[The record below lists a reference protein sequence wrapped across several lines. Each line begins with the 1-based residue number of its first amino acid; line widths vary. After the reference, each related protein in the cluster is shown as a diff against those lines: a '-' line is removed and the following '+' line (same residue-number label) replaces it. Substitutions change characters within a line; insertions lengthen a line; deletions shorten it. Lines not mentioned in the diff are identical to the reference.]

1 MSWITQ
7 NLINNRIRIHTK
19 SDIESDEFN
28 DLILIEK
35 AIIQLQEKGL
45 LAEYEIKLLENSTDK
60 GFPIDFITASG
71 KSKYV
76 LSKEYGKICERL
88 AYYLGGYFTDDGYLS
103 YIQNKYNLDDE
114 KMQLLRNFIKSEYR
128 HKIIRKKAKNGY
140 KQ

>member
-1 MSWITQ
+1 MSWIIS
-7 NLINNRIRIHTK
+7 NLINNRLRIHTK
-19 SDIESDEFN
+19 ADIESDEFN

-35 AIIQLQEKGL
+35 AVSELKTKGL
-45 LAEYEIKLLENSTDK
+45 INEYESDLIENSTDK
-60 GFPIDFITASG
+60 GFPMEFIKTSG

-76 LSKEYGKICERL
+76 LSKEYGKVCERL

-103 YIQNKYNLDDE
+103 YMQKKYDLDDE
-114 KMQLLRNFIKSEYR
+114 KMTLLRNFIKSEYR

>member
-1 MSWITQ
+1 MSWIVQ
-7 NLINNRIRIHTK
+7 NHINNRLRIHTK
-19 SDIESDEFN
+19 ADIESDEFN

-35 AIIQLQEKGL
+35 AIEELRKKEL
-45 LAEYEIKLLENSTDK
+45 LTKEQVDLLKNATDK
-60 GFPIDFITASG
+60 GFPESFIIESG

-76 LSKEYGKICERL
+76 LSKEYSKICERL

-103 YIQNKYNLDDE
+103 YMKKKYALDED
-114 KMQLLRNFIKSEYR
+114 KVSILKDFIKSEYR